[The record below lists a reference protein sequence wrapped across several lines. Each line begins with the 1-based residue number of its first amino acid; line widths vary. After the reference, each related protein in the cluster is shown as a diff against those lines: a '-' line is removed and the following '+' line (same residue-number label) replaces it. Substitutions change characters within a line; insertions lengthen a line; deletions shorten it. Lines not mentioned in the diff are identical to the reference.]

1 MVSMHSL
8 DSLIFFKHVLSC
20 PYLRA
25 SVYSSLTYFFNSSAF
40 ICPPCVQ
47 ICLCNWK
54 IPVGQLIVAS
64 FSSQSLSLFLSLS
77 LPGRLERNW
86 SLGGSR
92 EEPGKEGT
100 KGRPSAAITTLHFLS
115 SLSLS
120 PCSSLP
126 RLPSLPSPHWPAPQI
141 KTSDKKMGSIK
152 KGEKA
157 TEREKEG
164 SP

>member
-1 MVSMHSL
+1 MSHLVPICALLFILHSL
-8 DSLIFFKHVLSC
+8 ISSILLLSFFLHVCKFVCAIGRFQLG
-20 PYLRA
+20 
-25 SVYSSLTYFFNSSAF
+25 SSLWPLF
-40 ICPPCVQ
+40 PP
-47 ICLCNWK
+47 
-54 IPVGQLIVAS
+54 
-64 FSSQSLSLFLSLS
+64 SLPLFLSFSPWKAWTQLEPRRLKRGAWERRNKGPSICSYHHSALPLS
-77 LPGRLERNW
+77 L
-86 SLGGSR
+86 S
-92 EEPGKEGT
+92 
-100 KGRPSAAITTLHFLS
+100 F
-115 SLSLS
+115 S

>member
-1 MVSMHSL
+1 MSHLVPIYALLFILHSL
-8 DSLIFFKHVLSC
+8 ISSILLLSFFLHVCKFVCAIGRFQLG
-20 PYLRA
+20 
-25 SVYSSLTYFFNSSAF
+25 SSLWPLF
-40 ICPPCVQ
+40 PP
-47 ICLCNWK
+47 
-54 IPVGQLIVAS
+54 
-64 FSSQSLSLFLSLS
+64 SLPLFLS

-100 KGRPSAAITTLHFLS
+100 KCRPSAAITTLHFLS
-115 SLSLS
+115 SLSLSFS